1 LESGTILWVDNWQL
15 LGEW

>member
-1 LESGTILWVDNWQL
+1 LESGIILWVDNWQL